1 MKAFVIISS
10 VCLLAACKPVDFA
23 KQSQLSLQDRA
34 SAVATLRA
42 NAAALNAGD
51 LEALERTLYDDSG
64 VRGAQQM
71 IAHYAPIVGVRGVK
85 VTSETQDSIV
95 VEYEQTIEVR
105 KGQLPFTSAL
115 VQSTL
120 SRTENGW
127 GIVSTRVLNLLR

>member
-1 MKAFVIISS
+1 MKAFAIISS

-23 KQSQLSLQDRA
+23 KPGQLSVQDRA

-64 VRGAQQM
+64 VRSAQQM

-85 VTSETQDSIV
+85 VTSEAHDSIV
-95 VEYEQTIEVR
+95 IGYEQTIAVR

-120 SRTENGW
+120 ARTENGW
-127 GIVSTRVLNLLR
+127 GIVSTRVLSLLR

>member
-10 VCLLAACKPVDFA
+10 LCLLAACKPVDFA
-23 KQSQLSLQDRA
+23 KQGQLSLQDRA

-71 IAHYAPIVGVRGVK
+71 IAHYAPIVGVRRVK
-85 VTSETQDSIV
+85 VTSETQESIV

-105 KGQLPFTSAL
+105 KGQLPFSSAL